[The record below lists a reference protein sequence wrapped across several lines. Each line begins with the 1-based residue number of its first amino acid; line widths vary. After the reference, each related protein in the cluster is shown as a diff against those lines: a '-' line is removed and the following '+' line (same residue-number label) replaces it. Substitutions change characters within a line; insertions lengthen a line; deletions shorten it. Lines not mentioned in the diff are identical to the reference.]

1 MSTVSVRYFVDNVDA
16 AIAFYT
22 QHLGF
27 TVAMRPA
34 PSFAILARGDLRLLI
49 NATGG
54 PGGATQPMPDGR
66 KPEPGGWN
74 RIQLEIED
82 LEGEVDTLRKA
93 GAKFRNDIVT
103 GFGGK
108 QILLDDPAGNPIE
121 LFEPPRK

>member
-1 MSTVSVRYFVDNVDA
+1 MSTVSVRYFVDDVDA
-16 AIAFYT
+16 AIGFYA

-27 TVAMRPA
+27 NVTLRPA
-34 PSFAILARGDLRLLI
+34 PSFAILARGNLRLLL
-49 NATGG
+49 NAADG

-74 RIQLEIED
+74 RIQLEIENI
-82 LEGEVDTLRKA
+82 EGKVETLRKA
-93 GAKFRNDIVT
+93 GGKFRNDILT

-108 QILLDDPAGNPIE
+108 QILLDDPAGNPVE